1 MKLHISKIQR
11 TTEAGNTIFAVD
23 FLEVPVT
30 VPQSVLEGVAGQEAV
45 ARGRRVED
53 EDEEGCFDRE
63 DSSKGEEGDSF
74 LGLFNWYK
82 ARRYCPV
89 SKLKQIND
97 LHRIFIIIDFK
108 NQTKSLEFHFFVI
121 KCFFINM
128 VNLIN

>member
-30 VPQSVLEGVAGQEAV
+30 VPQSVLEGVAGQGAV

-63 DSSKGEEGDSF
+63 VISGRECLIGEGFDYALTVLSYFFSF
-74 LGLFNWYK
+74 TLAPSQLTLVF
-82 ARRYCPV
+82 
-89 SKLKQIND
+89 L
-97 LHRIFIIIDFK
+97 
-108 NQTKSLEFHFFVI
+108 
-121 KCFFINM
+121 
-128 VNLIN
+128 